1 MALFME
7 PAIVTREIYVQ
18 PITSGKV
25 MNVRVWKHFDLLHTA
40 LTFLRINEIYIFDAL
55 NHNSIYMSF
64 PQHIHFIVS

>member
-25 MNVRVWKHFDLLHTA
+25 MNVRVRKHFDLLLTA
-40 LTFLRINEIYIFDAL
+40 LTFLRINENYALIVIIYLFPNIFI
-55 NHNSIYMSF
+55 S
-64 PQHIHFIVS
+64 